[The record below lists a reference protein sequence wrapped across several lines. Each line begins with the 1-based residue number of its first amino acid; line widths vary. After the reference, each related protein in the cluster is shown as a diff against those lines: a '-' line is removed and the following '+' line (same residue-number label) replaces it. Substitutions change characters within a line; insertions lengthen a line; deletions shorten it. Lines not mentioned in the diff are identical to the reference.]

1 MKVHPL
7 GEMVA
12 KIRLPLVS
20 PRDQRAPRA
29 VTARAGRERQAA
41 RWFQS

>member
-1 MKVHPL
+1 
-7 GEMVA
+7 VA

-29 VTARAGRERQAA
+29 ITAKAGRERQAS

>member
-12 KIRLPLVS
+12 KIRLPLS
-20 PRDQRAPRA
+20 PQDQRAPRA
-29 VTARAGRERQAA
+29 LTARGTRERQTA